1 MTRMSLDVDS
11 SPEHLE
17 KSTVL
22 HTGLQPGDAVQ
33 RPRWLLEAGR

>member
-11 SPEHLE
+11 SP
-17 KSTVL
+17 VL